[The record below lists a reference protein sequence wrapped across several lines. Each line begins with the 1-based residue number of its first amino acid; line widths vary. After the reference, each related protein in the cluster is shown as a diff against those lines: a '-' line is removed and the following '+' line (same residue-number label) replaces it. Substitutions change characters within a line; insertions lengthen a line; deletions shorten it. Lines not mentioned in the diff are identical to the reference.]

1 VKAASEPA
9 VVEARAEGPLA
20 AGAVEDIHVRRDELG
35 GEVVGDGLNL
45 EPLLQPRVGD
55 GAKEGTGSEAGRPG
69 KGSGA
74 AFPARPMKL
83 RSAGGA
89 KALER
94 VGRRLHEH
102 KLLENSPKKNQ
113 QPKMLELTSRS

>member
-1 VKAASEPA
+1 
-9 VVEARAEGPLA
+9 
-20 AGAVEDIHVRRDELG
+20 VRRDELG

-74 AFPARPMKL
+74 AFPARPM
-83 RSAGGA
+83 
-89 KALER
+89 
-94 VGRRLHEH
+94 
-102 KLLENSPKKNQ
+102 
-113 QPKMLELTSRS
+113 